1 MKTNEYKLKYF
12 LNYSPSE
19 KDLFVKAN
27 AVLWFKNKFLE
38 YWSAVDAE
46 KKSNYTLIIKELYMT
61 ENDTPLTRTAEKLNM
76 HVRTLNRHREKFLEK
91 MCELIEQLPDDL

>member
-46 KKSNYTLIIKELYMT
+46 KRAIIRLSLKSFT
-61 ENDTPLTRTAEKLNM
+61 
-76 HVRTLNRHREKFLEK
+76 
-91 MCELIEQLPDDL
+91 